1 MKKKPA
7 RFRTRVTDLRTA
19 EHNPSARY
27 ALTFSVDGHTVT
39 YDLGNAR
46 ALIDAAIYKLEAA
59 ETLVADDQKRR
70 RARAE
75 ARRKVRAQH
84 AQLREAAEAAVSD
97 QKPAPVPTAT
107 RPAGSPHAAAHEP
120 QGGRRQHPSAVALG
134 QGMDSITLAKVSAES
149 NGGD

>member
-1 MKKKPA
+1 MKTVKTLLGLI
-7 RFRTRVTDLRTA
+7 RGLYMLRTC
-19 EHNPSARY
+19 N
-27 ALTFSVDGHTVT
+27 
-39 YDLGNAR
+39 YDLSPEKIHTQRFKVCLEYHLGNCKGPCEG
-46 ALIDAAIYKLEAA
+46 LQTEEDY
-59 ETLVADDQKRR
+59 QKRR